1 MIILPP
7 AEKIVRLNTDEI
19 SEIIDTLNRVQHDVF
34 VVMNYQKIIDK
45 LKEAGLRKM

>member
-19 SEIIDTLNRVQHDVF
+19 GEIIDTLNRVQHDVF
-34 VVMNYQKIIDK
+34 IVMNYQKIIDK
-45 LKEAGLRKM
+45 LRKSPSGED